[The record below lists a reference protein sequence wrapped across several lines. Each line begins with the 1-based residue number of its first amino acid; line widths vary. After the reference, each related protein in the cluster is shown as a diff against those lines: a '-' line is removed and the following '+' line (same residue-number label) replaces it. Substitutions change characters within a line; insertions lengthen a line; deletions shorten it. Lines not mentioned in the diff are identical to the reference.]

1 MVQADGGALDRL
13 TNGENGTGFDPTWS
27 PDGNSLAFGGTPEN
41 ESQPS
46 RNLVVH
52 RLNLKTREASTVPG
66 SQGLWCPRWS
76 PDGRYISA
84 LSTDAETLLLFDF
97 GSQRWTE
104 LAKAG
109 IGYPSWSRDSKYV
122 YFETVGQDAAFFR
135 ARIKDRKLE
144 QIVSLKNVPRAVGTF
159 GAWSGLAP
167 DGSPLFQRDASFDE
181 IYALD
186 WEAP

>member
-1 MVQADGGALDRL
+1 
-13 TNGENGTGFDPTWS
+13 
-27 PDGNSLAFGGTPEN
+27 
-41 ESQPS
+41 
-46 RNLVVH
+46 H
-52 RLNLKTREASTVPG
+52 ILNLKMRKASTVPG
-66 SQGLWCPRWS
+66 SEGLWCPRWS

-159 GAWSGLAP
+159 GAWS
-167 DGSPLFQRDASFDE
+167 
-181 IYALD
+181 
-186 WEAP
+186 